1 MVGGSLAASGSLIPG
16 NAQVRSMISRFAKV
30 SMDDTGGG
38 DSLAAAITDGTFY
51 FHGVMKPID
60 TGGSSDNI
68 NGMKMVIPILAS
80 GMSINVSGAD
90 IVGWSYDGTQN
101 GDAMYV
107 ESTSTAA
114 GLPKKTV

>member
-1 MVGGSLAASGSLIPG
+1 MVSFASGAIGLDGVGVGGRA
-16 NAQVRSMISRFAKV
+16 V
-30 SMDDTGGG
+30 
-38 DSLAAAITDGTFY
+38 
-51 FHGVMKPID
+51 ID
-60 TGGSSDNI
+60 TGGSSDNV
-68 NGMKMVIPILAS
+68 NGMKMVIPILSA

-101 GDAMYV
+101 GDALYV